1 MISLFLISGGMKAYS
16 LAALVA
22 FNSAKL
28 PSAQNL
34 GAECLRQIQD
44 LQIAHWG
51 TKNLRI
57 LQEDT
62 IQALLMG
69 ANRLLDFSLSM
80 EKTIIDLQQSALRTY
95 NIALGGQACGKLLDL
110 LENIFGYPE
119 TWASKDFEAALQPYS
134 LLDPEHEPEV
144 EKAANSD
151 QAGTSGEGVP
161 EVSGNTGYH
170 HSLKRQASASF
181 QTPAGKGKAFRKPSS
196 VPI

>member
-1 MISLFLISGGMKAYS
+1 M
-16 LAALVA
+16 A
-22 FNSAKL
+22 FDSTKL

-51 TKNLRI
+51 SENLGI

-62 IQALLMG
+62 IQTLIMG

-80 EKTIIDLQQSALRTY
+80 EKTIIDLRQSALQTY

-119 TWASKDFEAALQPYS
+119 TRASKDFEATLWPYS

-144 EKAANSD
+144 EEAADPN
-151 QAGTSGEGVP
+151 QAGTSGE
-161 EVSGNTGYH
+161 
-170 HSLKRQASASF
+170 LAAIQSAI
-181 QTPAGKGKAFRKPSS
+181 GL
-196 VPI
+196 